1 MRILRERGYSF
12 TTTAER
18 DIVRD
23 IKEKLCYVAL
33 DFKQEMET
41 AAFSTSLETTYE
53 FPDGQVITLGDERF
67 RGPELF
73 FQPWLGFSNKAFHI
87 TDTINDAI
95 QRRCDVD
102 IRKDLYANIVLSGGS
117 SLFPG
122 FAERMQKEI
131 TAAAPN
137 NTKVEV
143 IAPPERKYSAW
154 IGGSILA
161 SLPTFKSMWISKEE
175 YDECGAS
182 IVHRKCF

>member
-1 MRILRERGYSF
+1 
-12 TTTAER
+12 
-18 DIVRD
+18 
-23 IKEKLCYVAL
+23 
-33 DFKQEMET
+33 MET

-53 FPDGQVITLGDERF
+53 FPDGQVITIGDERF

-122 FAERMQKEI
+122 FAARLQFRE
-131 TAAAPN
+131 TCTNPS
-137 NTKVEV
+137 TC
-143 IAPPERKYSAW
+143 S
-154 IGGSILA
+154 
-161 SLPTFKSMWISKEE
+161 
-175 YDECGAS
+175 
-182 IVHRKCF
+182 